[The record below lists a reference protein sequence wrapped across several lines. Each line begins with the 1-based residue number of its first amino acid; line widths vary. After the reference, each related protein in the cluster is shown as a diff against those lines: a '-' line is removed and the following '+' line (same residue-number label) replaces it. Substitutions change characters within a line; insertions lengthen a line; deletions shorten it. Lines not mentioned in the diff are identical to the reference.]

1 MAIKV
6 QAVIA
11 AWKNF
16 ELPDVQ
22 RELDETAS
30 ELAQRQDESEASRK
44 KLVELS
50 REFKKNTPD
59 DVRKLVAPLLK
70 SFQNEIDNLNKRSKF
85 VEGAFLNVYKKVIDI
100 SDPLPTLEYCV
111 GLEKKVG
118 RLADLD
124 IENKNLRETL
134 KEYNEEFK
142 EVRNQDVTIK
152 ALKEKVKHY
161 EDLME
166 ETVQNRTKELEKELM
181 RQCAEKERLL
191 YETQE
196 SVMRRLTEAESR
208 AQTLQSTLDQTQ
220 SELFELKSKSE
231 ESNFARSDETDMLM
245 NDLERANQRAV
256 IAERELAVLREQ
268 FEALTA
274 AHNAQVDSLTNS
286 VSSINEVES
295 SADSLARS
303 SLEIELTSKDKE
315 ISQLVEDIKQL
326 QLSLN
331 SLRDTS
337 SRQIQELEENLNE
350 RGDFIAKLEDRISQQ
365 KDYEEIK
372 RELNIMKSV
381 EFGVGS
387 LKKNEESTQSS
398 PSTPPKP
405 LEVLLLEKTKML
417 QNENTTLKQDNA
429 SQLKRI
435 SESEQ
440 ELTQLNSLVAE
451 QKDLIKNLEL
461 DLSLVHTLSSMYRGE
476 GEGSSVPEI
485 VAEAVRA
492 STSSTPPPPPVAMAV
507 QSSSKP
513 PTPVPGGVP
522 PDFTSAAESL
532 LPIVSSQRERFR
544 QRNEELEVELT
555 GKSQQVVLLQN
566 ELDSLRADNLKL
578 YEKIRFL
585 QSYQGQHSREDTAA
599 ESRYSSQYEEAL
611 DPFSSFSRKEKMR
624 RYGALSPFEKVTL
637 SMGRFILSNKT
648 ARTVTFFYTA
658 LVHSLVFLVLYKL
671 AHTESCKRDFAS
683 DCAQK
688 FAEHMHQV
696 HGHSDFHELE
706 S

>member
-6 QAVIA
+6 QAIIA
-11 AWKNF
+11 AWKEF
-16 ELPDVQ
+16 ELAEVQ
-22 RELDETAS
+22 RDLDETAS
-30 ELAQRQDESEASRK
+30 ELATRQDESEVSRK

-59 DVRKLVAPLLK
+59 DVRKHVAPLLK
-70 SFQNEIDNLNKRSKF
+70 SFQSEIDYLNKRSKF

-100 SDPLPTLEYCV
+100 NDPLPTLEYCA

-118 RLADLD
+118 RLADLE

-161 EDLME
+161 EDLMDD
-166 ETVQNRTKELEKELM
+166 TVQSKTKELEKELT
-181 RQCAEKERLL
+181 RQYAEKERLL

-196 SVMRRLTEAESR
+196 SVMRRLTEAETR
-208 AQTLQSTLDQTQ
+208 AQLLQSTLDQSQ

-256 IAERELAVLREQ
+256 IAERELAILKEQ
-268 FEALTA
+268 LEALTI
-274 AHNAQVDSLTNS
+274 AHNAQMDSMSNS
-286 VSSINEVES
+286 VSSVNEVES
-295 SADSLARS
+295 SAENLARS
-303 SLEIELTSKDKE
+303 SLEIELASKDKE

-337 SRQIQELEENLNE
+337 SKQIQELEENLY
-350 RGDFIAKLEDRISQQ
+350 DKVQCITKLEDRISQQ

-381 EFGVGS
+381 EFGVSSQKRTEEIQGS
-387 LKKNEESTQSS
+387 L
-398 PSTPPKP
+398 TPPKP

-417 QNENTTLKQDNA
+417 QNENTALKQENA
-429 SQLKRI
+429 SANKRI
-435 SESEQ
+435 TETEQKIANLHSLVSEQ
-440 ELTQLNSLVAE
+440 KELIV
-451 QKDLIKNLEL
+451 NLES
-461 DLSLVHTLSSMYRGE
+461 DLSSVQSLSSMYRGE
-476 GEGSSVPEI
+476 GEGSSMPEI

-492 STSSTPPPPPVAMAV
+492 STSSTPPLVVSV
-507 QSSSKP
+507 QSGSTPS
-513 PTPVPGGVP
+513 TPVPGGVS
-522 PDFTSAAESL
+522 PDFPSAAESL
-532 LPIVSSQRERFR
+532 LPIVSAQRERFR

-555 GKSQQVVLLQN
+555 SKGQQVVLLQN
-566 ELDSLRADNLKL
+566 ELDTLRADNLKL

-611 DPFSSFSRKEKMR
+611 DPFSSFSRKEKLR
-624 RYGALSPFEKVTL
+624 RYAALSPFEKVTL

-648 ARTVTFFYTA
+648 ARSVTFIYTA
-658 LVHSLVFLVLYKL
+658 LVHSLIFLVLYKL
-671 AHTESCKRDFAS
+671 AHTESCKRDFAT

-696 HGHSDFHELE
+696 HGHSDFHDFQG
-706 S
+706 

>member
-6 QAVIA
+6 QAIIA
-11 AWKNF
+11 AWKDF
-16 ELPDVQ
+16 DLAAVQ
-22 RELDETAS
+22 RDLDETAS
-30 ELAQRQDESEASRK
+30 GIATRQDESEVSRK

-59 DVRKLVAPLLK
+59 DVRKHVAPLLK
-70 SFQNEIDNLNKRSKF
+70 SFQSEIDNLNKRSKF
-85 VEGAFLNVYKKVIDI
+85 VEGAFLNVYKKVIDV
-100 SDPLPTLEYCV
+100 SDPLPTLEYCA
-111 GLEKKVG
+111 GLEKKIG
-118 RLADLD
+118 RLADLE

-161 EDLME
+161 EDLMD
-166 ETVQNRTKELEKELM
+166 ETVQSKTKELEKELT
-181 RQCAEKERLL
+181 RQYAEKERLL

-196 SVMRRLTEAESR
+196 SVMRRLSEAETR
-208 AQTLQSTLDQTQ
+208 AQILQSTLDQSQ

-231 ESNFARSDETDMLM
+231 ESNVARSDETDILM

-256 IAERELAVLREQ
+256 IAERELAVLKEQ
-268 FEALTA
+268 LEALTA
-274 AHNAQVDSLTNS
+274 AHNAQMESMSNS
-286 VSSINEVES
+286 VSSVNEVES
-295 SADSLARS
+295 SVENLARS
-303 SLEIELTSKDKE
+303 SLEIELASKDKE

-331 SLRDTS
+331 TLRDTS
-337 SRQIQELEENLNE
+337 SKQIQDLEEDLSDKVQCIT
-350 RGDFIAKLEDRISQQ
+350 RLEDKISQQ
-365 KDYEEIK
+365 KDYDEIK
-372 RELNIMKSV
+372 RELSIMKSV
-381 EFGVGS
+381 EFGIS
-387 LKKNEESTQSS
+387 QKKTEESLQGS
-398 PSTPPKP
+398 STPPKP

-417 QNENTTLKQDNA
+417 QNENTALKQENA
-429 SQLKRI
+429 SANKRI
-435 SESEQ
+435 AETEQ
-440 ELTQLNSLVAE
+440 ELASLHSLVSE
-451 QKDLIKNLEL
+451 QKELITSLES
-461 DLSLVHTLSSMYRGE
+461 DLSSVQTLSSMYRGE

-492 STSSTPPPPPVAMAV
+492 STSSTPPLALTVH
-507 QSSSKP
+507 SSSNP

-532 LPIVSSQRERFR
+532 LPIVSAQRERFR
-544 QRNEELEVELT
+544 QRNDELEVELT
-555 GKSQQVVLLQN
+555 SKSQQVVLLQN
-566 ELDSLRADNLKL
+566 ELDTLRADNLKL

-585 QSYQGQHSREDTAA
+585 QSYQGQHGREDTAA

-611 DPFSSFSRKEKMR
+611 DPFSSFSRKEKLR
-624 RYGALSPFEKVTL
+624 RYAALSPFEKVTL

-648 ARTVTFFYTA
+648 ARSVTFIYTA
-658 LVHSLVFLVLYKL
+658 LVHSLIFLVLYKL

-696 HGHSDFHELE
+696 HGHSDFHDFQG
-706 S
+706 

>member
-16 ELPDVQ
+16 DLSVVQ

-30 ELAQRQDESEASRK
+30 ELATRQDESEDSRK

-59 DVRKLVAPLLK
+59 EIRKHVAPLLK
-70 SFQNEIDNLNKRSKF
+70 SFQAEIDNLNKRSKF
-85 VEGAFLNVYKKVIDI
+85 VETAFLNVYKKVIDI

-111 GLEKKVG
+111 GLEKKIG
-118 RLADLD
+118 RLADLE

-152 ALKEKVKHY
+152 VLKEKVKNY
-161 EDLME
+161 EDLMDD
-166 ETVQNRTKELEKELM
+166 TVQSKIKDLEKELT
-181 RQCAEKERLL
+181 RQYAEKERLL

-196 SVMRRLTEAESR
+196 SVMRRLQDAETR
-208 AQTLQSTLDQTQ
+208 ALTLQSTLDQTQ
-220 SELFELKSKSE
+220 SELFELKSKSD
-231 ESNFARSDETDMLM
+231 ESNVARADETDMLM

-256 IAERELAVLREQ
+256 IAERESAMVREQ
-268 FEALTA
+268 LEALTI
-274 AHNAQVDSLTNS
+274 AHNAQAENMSIS

-303 SLEIELTSKDKE
+303 SLEIELASKDKE

-331 SLRDTS
+331 ALRDASTK
-337 SRQIQELEENLNE
+337 QIQELEENLNKNAQT
-350 RGDFIAKLEDRISQQ
+350 ISKLEGKISQQ
-365 KDYEEIK
+365 KDYDEIK
-372 RELNIMKSV
+372 RELSIMKSV
-381 EFGVGS
+381 EFGMSSKKTEENRQGS
-387 LKKNEESTQSS
+387 SS
-398 PSTPPKP
+398 PPKP
-405 LEVLLLEKTKML
+405 LEVLLLEKTKAL
-417 QNENTTLKQDNA
+417 QNENTALKQENLYVNKKVIEA
-429 SQLKRI
+429 
-435 SESEQ
+435 EQ
-440 ELTQLNSLVAE
+440 ELASLRSLVTE
-451 QKDLIKNLEL
+451 QKVLIVNLES
-461 DLSLVHTLSSMYRGE
+461 DLSSVHTLSSMYRGE

-492 STSSTPPPPPVAMAV
+492 STSSTPPLIVP
-507 QSSSKP
+507 QQTISNP

-532 LPIVSSQRERFR
+532 LPIVSAQRERFR
-544 QRNEELEVELT
+544 QRNEELEGELA
-555 GKSQQVVLLQN
+555 GKSQQIVLLQN

-585 QSYQGQHSREDTAA
+585 QSYQGQHSRDDSAA

-611 DPFSSFSRKEKMR
+611 DPFSSFSRKERSK
-624 RYGALSPFEKVTL
+624 RYAALSPFEKVTL

-648 ARTVTFFYTA
+648 ARTVTFVYTA
-658 LVHSLVFLVLYKL
+658 LVHCLVFLVLYKL

-696 HGHSDFHELE
+696 HGHSDFHDFQG
-706 S
+706 